1 MQRAVE
7 NCAICGCDLHRTADT
22 YARGTVE
29 GRSHATKHHF
39 VAERFFGRSS
49 NRRGTKREGMFASCP
64 WGHEGESEVFCYECH
79 EELLHN
85 PVLLPEDFVRFAELV
100 RMRGLSEKTKTEN
113 RSKLAGRV
121 VLLRDVISRGLKVL
135 HEEETE
141 RAKNG

>member
-1 MQRAVE
+1 
-7 NCAICGCDLHRTADT
+7 
-22 YARGTVE
+22 
-29 GRSHATKHHF
+29 
-39 VAERFFGRSS
+39 
-49 NRRGTKREGMFASCP
+49 MFASCP